1 MKQLLRQKMKEYRD
15 SLSLI
20 ESDEKSD
27 EIFLNL
33 QNLIKNFKEKIY
45 FVYLSFS
52 SEAKTQKIIDYLL
65 ECGKKVFVPKV
76 EQSEMVAIEINKN
89 SKFQKSKFGIFEPI
103 GKSEEIDNFVAIIPC
118 LAVSLNGERLGYGG
132 GYYDKFLKNKTAKKV
147 AICFDNQIVDFI
159 KTESFDINMD
169 YIVSNKRIIEIKKRW
184 NSSLF

>member
-1 MKQLLRQKMKEYRD
+1 MKEYRD

-20 ESDEKSD
+20 EIDEKSD

-76 EQSEMVAIEINKN
+76 EQSEMVTIEINKN

-118 LAVSLNGERLGYGG
+118 LAVSLYGERLGYGG